1 MAGDPLPVELQ
12 KFIARHIESV
22 EKLEI
27 LLLLGNSPD
36 KAWSGQE
43 VYQQIQSSPNSVNQ
57 KLKDLVAEGL
67 AQREADELFRY
78 KPKTKELAEQ
88 VRAISE
94 AYQTRRIKVIQS
106 IFSES
111 TEELRKFADAFRL
124 KKEKE

>member
-1 MAGDPLPVELQ
+1 MVGDPLPVDLQ
-12 KFIARHIESV
+12 KFIARHVESV

-27 LLLLGNSPD
+27 LLLIGNSPE

-67 AQREADELFRY
+67 AQREASDRFRFF
-78 KPKTKELAEQ
+78 PKTKELAEQ
-88 VRAISE
+88 VRAINE